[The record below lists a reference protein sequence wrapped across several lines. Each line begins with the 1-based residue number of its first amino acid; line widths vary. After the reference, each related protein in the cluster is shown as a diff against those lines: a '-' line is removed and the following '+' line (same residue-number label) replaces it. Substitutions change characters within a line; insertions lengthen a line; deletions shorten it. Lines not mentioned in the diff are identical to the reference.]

1 MFWRRGTRDAGSRDR
16 AVTRPWP
23 SMRFPDRR
31 SAGKRLAEQLT
42 AYANRTDV
50 LVLGLARGGVP
61 VAFEVAQALH
71 APLEVCVVRKLGTP
85 GAEELAMGAIASG
98 DVRVLNDEVIQA
110 LGIDTSVIARA
121 SAKERRELTRRERL
135 YRGQRPWPDLRDKTA
150 ILVDDGMATGA
161 TMRAAIVA
169 VRKQRAAHVIVA
181 APVAA
186 PSTCEEL
193 RAAGI
198 EVVCVMEPEFFLGV
212 GMWYEQF
219 PQTSDDEVRFLLDRA
234 WYGGD
239 QAPDVQPDLQQEA
252 GA

>member
-1 MFWRRGTRDAGSRDR
+1 MFWRPVTREAGSAER
-16 AVTRPWP
+16 AETEPWT
-23 SMRFPDRR
+23 SLRFHDRR

-50 LVLGLARGGVP
+50 LVLGLARGGIP
-61 VAFEVAQALH
+61 VAFEVAQALQ
-71 APLEVCVVRKLGTP
+71 APLEVCIVRKLGTP

-98 DVRVLNDEVIQA
+98 DVRVLNDHMIQA
-110 LGIDTSVIARA
+110 LGIDTSVIDRV

-161 TMRAAIVA
+161 TMRAAIAA

-181 APVAA
+181 VPVAA
-186 PSTCEEL
+186 PSTCAEL
-193 RAAGI
+193 RAAGS

-212 GMWYEQF
+212 SMWYEQF
-219 PQTSDDEVRFLLDRA
+219 PQTSDDEVRLLLDRA
-234 WYGGD
+234 WYRGD
-239 QAPDVQPDLQQEA
+239 QAPDVQPHLQKEA